1 MDGLQTS
8 SSVIH
13 PYQQFIAFDGARPQV
28 MIVDD
33 DPDAWKPVGRFDS
46 GLAGEPKGLV
56 TAAILDAE
64 IARENTPHYSDP
76 QLQAALEQGR
86 STENPALRAKAYQT
100 VNKRLAIDL
109 PYLWL
114 DRAVWS
120 VESTLKV
127 QNWNNPT
134 TPSGSKAYG
143 MIGGSIWPTQIW
155 LS

>member
-1 MDGLQTS
+1 M
-8 SSVIH
+8 
-13 PYQQFIAFDGARPQV
+13 ARNV
-28 MIVDD
+28 
-33 DPDAWKPVGRFDS
+33 
-46 GLAGEPKGLV
+46 
-56 TAAILDAE
+56 
-64 IARENTPHYSDP
+64 DP
-76 QLQAALEQGR
+76 QLEAALQLGR
-86 STENPALRAKAYQT
+86 SSTDLAVRTQAYQT
-100 VNKRLAIDL
+100 VNKRFALDL